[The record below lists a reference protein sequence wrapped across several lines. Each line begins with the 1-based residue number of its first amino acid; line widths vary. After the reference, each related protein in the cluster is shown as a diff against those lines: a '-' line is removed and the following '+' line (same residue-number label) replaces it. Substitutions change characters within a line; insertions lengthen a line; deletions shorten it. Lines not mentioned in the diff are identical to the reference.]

1 MCFSQAKAPCV
12 TSGCFLLEVQFA
24 GSERES
30 RTMGHSGKEHLVM
43 SGVGELELTSDLG
56 FKERL

>member
-1 MCFSQAKAPCV
+1 
-12 TSGCFLLEVQFA
+12 
-24 GSERES
+24 
-30 RTMGHSGKEHLVM
+30 MGHSGKEHLVM